1 MKVKSKQY
9 AQALFELTEGKS
21 ESEVD
26 ALVLKFV
33 ESLKRNGDFNKSD
46 DVVKDFVKIFNK
58 ENAIVEA
65 AVVSARELD
74 ESQIGQIKDFIVKKY
89 ESKEAILQSKVDDNV
104 LGGVIVKVGEEVT
117 DFSVGGQLKSL
128 KSYLSK

>member
-33 ESLKRNGDFNKSD
+33 ESLKRNGDFKKSD
-46 DVVKDFVKIFNK
+46 DVMKDFVKIFNK

-65 AVVSARELD
+65 EVVSARELD
-74 ESQIGQIKDFIVKKY
+74 EGQVEKIKDFIGKKY
-89 ESKEAILQSKVDDNV
+89 EAKEVVLESKVDDNV
-104 LGGVIVKVGEEVT
+104 LGGVVVRVGEEVT

-128 KSYLSK
+128 KNYLSK